1 MPIAPLDGVD
11 LHYDLTGPEDGLPLV
26 LSNSLGCTLEMWE
39 PLLPHLPDGLRILR
53 YDRRGH
59 GRSGVPAPPYSMGQ
73 LVRDTEALLDHLA
86 LGPCVF
92 LGLSIGGM
100 VAQGLAVKRPD
111 LIRALILSN
120 TAARIAT
127 AEIWHDR
134 AATARTHGLDALADA
149 TMARWFTPQFRATP
163 DFAPWR
169 AMFCA
174 TPLDGWIG
182 CAHAI
187 AGTDFY
193 TTTATLRLPTFGIA
207 GDRDGSTPPDLVR
220 ETTDLVPGAE
230 FALIRRAGHLPH
242 VEQPAEYAALIA
254 EFLKRHDLHLAK
266 NTHCCNTGHGHH
278 GPHG

>member
-1 MPIAPLDGVD
+1 MPIARLDGVD
-11 LHYDLTGPEDGLPLV
+11 IHYDLTGPEDGLPLV
-26 LSNSLGCTLEMWE
+26 LSNSLGCTLAMWD
-39 PLLPHLPDGLRILR
+39 PLLPYLPKGLRILR

-59 GRSGVPAPPYSMGQ
+59 GRSSVPPAPYSMGQ
-73 LVRDTEALLDHLA
+73 LVRDTEQLLDHLA

-111 LIRALILSN
+111 LFRALILSN

-127 AEIWHDR
+127 AAIWQER
-134 AATARTHGLDALADA
+134 AMTAREQGLEALADA
-149 TMARWFTPQFRATP
+149 TMARWFTATFRAAP
-163 DFAPWR
+163 DFARWR

-174 TPLDGWIG
+174 TPVDGWVG
-182 CAHAI
+182 CAQAI

-193 TTTATLRLPTFGIA
+193 TTTATLRLPVLGIA

-220 ETTDLVPGAE
+220 ETIDLIPGAE
-230 FALIRRAGHLPH
+230 FALLRPAGHLPH
-242 VEQPAEYAALIA
+242 VEKPADYATAVT
-254 EFLKRHDLHLAK
+254 EFLTRHQLHLGKAAP
-266 NTHCCNTGHGHH
+266 CCGGSHGSH

>member
-1 MPIAPLDGVD
+1 MTGAGTGAPAC
-11 LHYDLTGPEDGLPLV
+11 PQ
-26 LSNSLGCTLEMWE
+26 
-39 PLLPHLPDGLRILR
+39 
-53 YDRRGH
+53 
-59 GRSGVPAPPYSMGQ
+59 PPYSMGQ

-111 LIRALILSN
+111 LLRALILSN

-134 AATARTHGLDALADA
+134 AAMPAPTVWTRWPMPRWT
-149 TMARWFTPQFRATP
+149 RWFTPRFRATP
-163 DFAPWR
+163 EVSPWR
-169 AMFCA
+169 DMFCA

-182 CAHAI
+182 CAQAI

-193 TTTATLRLPTFGIA
+193 TTTATLRLPTLGLA

-220 ETTDLVPGAE
+220 ETVRSDPRRGIRAVPPRGPLA
-230 FALIRRAGHLPH
+230 ACRTTRRLCA
-242 VEQPAEYAALIA
+242 
-254 EFLKRHDLHLAK
+254 
-266 NTHCCNTGHGHH
+266 
-278 GPHG
+278 

>member
-1 MPIAPLDGVD
+1 MPIAQLDGID

-26 LSNSLGCTLEMWE
+26 LSNSLGCTLEMWD
-39 PLLPHLPDGLRILR
+39 PILPHLPDGLRVLR

-59 GRSGVPAPPYSMGQ
+59 GRSGVQHAPYSMGQ
-73 LVRDTEALLDHLA
+73 LVRDTEQLLDHLA

-127 AEIWHDR
+127 AEIWQDR
-134 AATARTHGLDALADA
+134 AATARAKGLEALADA
-149 TMARWFTPQFRATP
+149 TMERWFTVQFRATP
-163 DFAPWR
+163 QFAPWR

-174 TPLDGWIG
+174 TPLEGWIG
-182 CAHAI
+182 CAQAI

-193 TTTATLRLPTFGIA
+193 STTATLRLPTLGIA

-220 ETTDLVPGAE
+220 ETIELIPDAE
-230 FALIRRAGHLPH
+230 FTLLRPAGHLPQ

-254 EFLKRHDLHLAK
+254 DFLTRHQLHLAK
-266 NTHCCNTGHGHH
+266 NTHCCGTGQADRGSQA
-278 GPHG
+278 

>member
-1 MPIAPLDGVD
+1 MPTAPLNGVD
-11 LHYDLTGPEDGLPLV
+11 LHYQVTGPEDGLPLV
-26 LSNSLGCTLEMWE
+26 LSNALGCTMDMWD
-39 PLLPHLPDGLRILR
+39 PLLPHLPEGLRVLR

-59 GRSGVPAPPYSMGQ
+59 GRSGVPQPPYSMGQ

-92 LGLSIGGM
+92 LGLSLGGM

-127 AEIWHDR
+127 AEIWQDR
-134 AATARTHGLDALADA
+134 AATACATGLEALADA
-149 TMARWFTPQFRATP
+149 TMERWFTPQFRATP

-169 AMFCA
+169 GMFCA
-174 TPLDGWIG
+174 TPLEGWIG
-182 CAHAI
+182 CAQAI

-193 TTTATLRLPTFGIA
+193 STTASLRLPTLGIV

-220 ETTDLVPGAE
+220 ETIELIPDAE
-230 FALIRRAGHLPH
+230 FALLRPAGHLPH

-254 EFLKRHDLHLAK
+254 GFLSRHDLHLAK
-266 NTHCCNTGHGHH
+266 NTHRCNTDHRHS